1 MSFYDAWLEPPDEV
15 DEENERFEPDPD
27 EARQRGIDDPD
38 LFDERGPGPLWRE
51 YDA

>member
-1 MSFYDAWLEPPDEV
+1 MSTYDAWLEPLYDEPDE
-15 DEENERFEPDPD
+15 EPERFDPDPD

-38 LFDERGPGPLWRE
+38 LFDERGRLWRE